1 MCEGGYLMNQ
11 KEAQLGKTMA
21 LIASLGT
28 VGSFIVGAVLIGPS
42 NIGYNINYGAVSDI
56 VSFVQ
61 GFGFV
66 FTIALCMK
74 LFNAEENPY
83 FRIISSVAFVAAS
96 IQLTGA
102 LSATA
107 TYNAVFDSIFNASE
121 VGAIVGVGTFVSF
134 IIYGIW
140 ALSLISSDEENLLSS
155 WGKMAGQGAAYL
167 IFLVQA
173 GSFFGFIPAGAFVAV
188 FVLGGVILYPLFVYS
203 ISNAF
208 ASKI

>member
-1 MCEGGYLMNQ
+1 MNQ
-11 KEAQLGKTMA
+11 KEAKLGKTMA
-21 LIASLGT
+21 LTASLGT
-28 VGSFIVGAVLIGPS
+28 VASFIIGAILIGPS
-42 NIGYNINYGAVSDI
+42 NVGYSSTYGALSDI
-56 VSFVQ
+56 VSLLQ

-74 LFNAEENPY
+74 MFNAEENPY

-96 IQLTGA
+96 VQLTGSM
-102 LSATA
+102 SATA
-107 TYNAVFDSIFNASE
+107 NYNSVFDTVFNASE
-121 VGAIVGVGTFVSF
+121 VGSIAGVGTFVSF

-140 ALSLISSDEENLLSS
+140 ALSVINCDEENLLSS

-167 IFLVQA
+167 IFIVQA

-188 FVLGGVILYPLFVYS
+188 FVLGGVVLYPLFVYS

-208 ASKI
+208 ASKA